1 MNSEEFFPIEN
12 ILKRDK
18 QIIEHDL
25 YQIQANKDDN
35 KCDFKYLGKYDNIPM
50 IPIFD
55 KQINGYNCSLVSFV
69 ITKEDIRENNDLN
82 MIGFLI
88 SKNNNIGACLMLTFI
103 PEKKTE
109 IENLDNIVGK
119 FEINLMKKLLGK
131 VIKENIKTYDKYMGK
146 DESIYILTE
155 LLLDVI

>member
-1 MNSEEFFPIEN
+1 MSTDEFITIEN

-25 YQIQANKDDN
+25 YQILAGKDN
-35 KCDFKYLGKYDNIPM
+35 NICIFIYLGKYDDVPV

-55 KQINGYNCSLVSFV
+55 KKINGYDCSLVSFV
-69 ITKEDIRENNDLN
+69 VTNEDIEQNNDFN

-88 SKNNNIGACLMLTFI
+88 SKNKNIGACLMLTFI
-103 PEKKTE
+103 PEKNVS
-109 IENLDNIVGK
+109 IENLKNIVGK
-119 FEINLMKKLLGK
+119 FEVNLIQKISGKIMKK
-131 VIKENIKTYDKYMGK
+131 NIKTYDKYMGK